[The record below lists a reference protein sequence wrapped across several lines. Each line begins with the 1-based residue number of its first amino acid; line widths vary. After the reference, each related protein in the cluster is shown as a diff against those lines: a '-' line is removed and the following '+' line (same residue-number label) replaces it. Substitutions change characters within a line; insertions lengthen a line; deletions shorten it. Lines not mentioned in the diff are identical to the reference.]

1 MGYLEQV
8 VCEKLG
14 PKNAYQ
20 YFTFVI
26 GCYPCLY
33 CLVFHENMVKP
44 LSARGHAPP
53 RTYESICTDHQR
65 YIASG
70 VSRKQV
76 QHFYNCITEPIFNI
90 PIEQVN
96 MSFVFCITTH
106 TFIHTHTRL
115 QNTRAQGLPPPR
127 ASHHIGHLYKALW
140 FA

>member
-1 MGYLEQV
+1 MRNWGQ
-8 VCEKLG
+8 
-14 PKNAYQ
+14 KNAYQ
-20 YFTFVI
+20 HFTFVI

-70 VSRKQV
+70 VRRKQV
-76 QHFYNCITEPIFNI
+76 KHFYNCITEPIFNV

-96 MSFVFCITTH
+96 MHFVKYFCITMH
-106 TFIHTHTRL
+106 TQHTHKTHVHKGSPPGFTSLWASL
-115 QNTRAQGLPPPR
+115 QSVMVCLKMSVMPSTLN
-127 ASHHIGHLYKALW
+127 
-140 FA
+140 

>member
-1 MGYLEQV
+1 MRNWGQ
-8 VCEKLG
+8 
-14 PKNAYQ
+14 KNAYQ

-33 CLVFHENMVKP
+33 CLVFHENMVQP

-65 YIASG
+65 YIASR

-96 MSFVFCITTH
+96 MHFVFFLCITTH
-106 TFIHTHTRL
+106 TCIHTHTCAHTHP
-115 QNTRAQGLPPPR
+115 QNTRAQGLPPR
-127 ASHHIGHLYKALW
+127 ATHHFGHLYKALW
-140 FA
+140 LA

>member
-1 MGYLEQV
+1 MRNWGQ
-8 VCEKLG
+8 
-14 PKNAYQ
+14 KNAYQ

-26 GCYPCLY
+26 GCYPRFY

-44 LSARGHAPP
+44 LSARGHASP

-65 YIASG
+65 YIASR

-96 MSFVFCITTH
+96 MHFVLFFCITTH
-106 TFIHTHTRL
+106 TCIHTHTCAHTHP
-115 QNTRAQGLPPPR
+115 QNTRAQGLPPK
-127 ASHHIGHLYKALW
+127 ATHHFGHLYRALW
-140 FA
+140 LA